1 MLQYGACIRQAS
13 LHVNS
18 QPSALATVADKG
30 PAENFTRKRPYLDE
44 QGTDKMVRSS
54 ATVKSSLRP
63 VTCETI
69 PQLYRENDVLLSFQ
83 L

>member
-1 MLQYGACIRQAS
+1 MLQDSAGIRQAS

-18 QPSALATVADKG
+18 QPSALAAVADKG
-30 PAENFTRKRPYLDE
+30 PAENFTHRRSYLDE
-44 QGTDKMVRSS
+44 RGTDKMVRGS
-54 ATVKSSLRP
+54 AMVKSSLRP

-69 PQLYRENDVLLSFQ
+69 PQLYTENDVLLSFQ